1 MGNSS
6 LIEKITIKGRLV
18 LDAPLRIGTG
28 EGSKEIDVYVA
39 KDRKQTPIIPGSSLA
54 GVLRAAYKDAH
65 PEDSSLLRL
74 LFGRE
79 YDESDDNPLQSA
91 IDVEDVKLE
100 ATEITV
106 RDGVR
111 INSFTGTAE
120 DRSKHNFEAVERGSG
135 GQVELAITIREE
147 QEKEKQRAA
156 VEAAA
161 REIAAFLAQGIC
173 LGALSAKG
181 FGRAHCPQV
190 AVNFYDFSRAAAVKA
205 WMLKQDYAM
214 ETIVHGEDKT
224 YPPGYFVVDAD
235 FELNSSLL
243 VRQEA
248 SETHGDMPVR
258 VEQMQH
264 RGKDEKP
271 DYYIIPGTSLKGVLR
286 SQAEK
291 ILARLGQDTSHL
303 CDLMGGGANEKDKHK
318 SRFIVEETYIE
329 PQKGLHE
336 HVQARNSIDRFTGGT
351 MPGKLFGE
359 KPLWQD
365 EEGVPTVKI
374 HFEIRPPRGNQ
385 ERNDAHYT
393 EWEYGLA
400 LFLLKDLSL
409 GKVALGGGKSIGRG
423 TLKGNHI
430 RIRYSG
436 EDYEID
442 QSGRVTGENAAE
454 KAEKLESWAKSFLN

>member
-1 MGNSS
+1 M
-6 LIEKITIKGRLV
+6 
-18 LDAPLRIGTG
+18 
-28 EGSKEIDVYVA
+28 
-39 KDRKQTPIIPGSSLA
+39 
-54 GVLRAAYKDAH
+54 
-65 PEDSSLLRL
+65 LLL
-74 LFGRE
+74 LFGHE
-79 YDESDDNPLQSA
+79 HDGSDDTPRQSA

-100 ATEITV
+100 DTEITV

-120 DRSKHNFEAVERGSG
+120 DRSKHNFEAVERGAG
-135 GQVELAITIREE
+135 GLVEMTVTIREE

-205 WMLKQDYAM
+205 WMLKQDYAT
-214 ETIVHGEDKT
+214 ETIDHEEDKT
-224 YPPGYFVVDAD
+224 YPPEYFVVDAD
-235 FELNSSLL
+235 FALNGSLL
-243 VRQEA
+243 VRQDA
-248 SETHGDMPVR
+248 SEQHGDMLVK

-264 RGKDEKP
+264 RGKDEKT
-271 DYYIIPGTSLKGVLR
+271 DYYIIPGTSIKGVLR
-286 SQAEK
+286 SRAEK

-303 CDLMGGGANEKDKHK
+303 CDLMGGGPKDNDKGKHK
-318 SRFIVEETYIE
+318 SRFIVEEIYIE
-329 PQKGLHE
+329 PPKGLHE

-365 EEGVPTVKI
+365 KEGVPTVKI
-374 HFEIRPPRGNQ
+374 HFEIRPPRGEQTNT
-385 ERNDAHYT
+385 HYA

-423 TLKGNHI
+423 TLKGHSI
-430 RIRYSG
+430 RIHYRG
-436 EDYEID
+436 EEYEID
-442 QSGRVTGENAAE
+442 QDGKVTGTSAAA
-454 KAEKLESWAKSFLN
+454 KAAKLESWAKSFLN